1 MAPPLAPHRPTLLP
15 PPWPRAGAAAAAC
28 AGEEGGISSR
38 PLLAARLPLPPPRV
52 QAVVHATA
60 RRPLAPSPARARP
73 LARGRAPAAGRAGC
87 RTGLLVQLRRGSAPT
102 PGLRAAAPPP
112 YLASELLLLPRAGIP
127 YLAARA
133 GCAPPRPSR
142 RPSSS
147 SPATP
152 PLSRRALLPSS
163 PALRPCPCCS
173 ARAGELWLKKNL
185 TSGARTSLSGGSEVA
200 IVFSSLQNIRTHIRP
215 DSGPKHVEDV

>member
-15 PPWPRAGAAAAAC
+15 PPWPRARAAAAAC

-52 QAVVHATA
+52 QAVVQATA
-60 RRPLAPSPARARP
+60 RRPLAPSPAHARP
-73 LARGRAPAAGRAGC
+73 LARGRRSRRRARRMPHGPPRPAAPRLRPYSGAPGR
-87 RTGLLVQLRRGSAPT
+87 RTSALPRF
-102 PGLRAAAPPP
+102 RAAAPPP
-112 YLASELLLLPRAGIP
+112 HRHPLPRAG
-127 YLAARA
+127 RA
-133 GCAPPRPSR
+133 PRRPSH

-152 PLSRRALLPSS
+152 PLSRRALLPNS
-163 PALRPCPCCS
+163 PALRPCPCRS

-185 TSGARTSLSGGSEVA
+185 TNGARTSLSGGSEAAV
-200 IVFSSLQNIRTHIRP
+200 VFSSLQNIRTHIRP